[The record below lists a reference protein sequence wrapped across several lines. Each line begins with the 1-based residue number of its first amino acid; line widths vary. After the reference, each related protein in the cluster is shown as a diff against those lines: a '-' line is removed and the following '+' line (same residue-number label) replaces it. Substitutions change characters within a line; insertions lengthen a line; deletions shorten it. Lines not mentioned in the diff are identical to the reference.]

1 MNGERRIWPWLLVWG
16 LLDLL
21 CALFCEIH
29 ADEAYYRLY
38 GQFLS
43 WGYFDHP
50 PMVGLMTALS
60 GALVPTTS
68 LILKNLSVRLVTVLM
83 HVATVFTIWKTVQKR
98 LAFSVLCPRARSE
111 GMERLAGF
119 LLVAASLP
127 MFCAYGFLTTPDA
140 PLLFFAALFYYA
152 LRRHMET
159 PNPLTPNTL
168 LLGISMAG
176 MLYSKYMA
184 VLVIGLAVLAN
195 PRLLRDGKAWAAAGI
210 AALLMIPHLWWQYTH
225 DFPSFT
231 YHLVSR
237 AEAYKPLYTWE
248 FLPNQWAVFNPLV
261 WGLMVW
267 LSIRAFRSED
277 VFRRTLAWTVL
288 GFQVFFLI
296 TSFRGHVEP
305 HWTVV
310 TSIPAIILL
319 TEEPTSN
326 SSLKGRAFIRWSLGV
341 FAGLL
346 LIARIVLMLNILP
359 PQTGLAG
366 KQEQCE
372 AIHAEAKGLPVV
384 FDGSFQLPSLYRFF
398 YDDQAVLVRTQYDRY
413 TQYDL
418 LHLER
423 EMIGKPACVRRFGQV
438 YITDQLS
445 EEDLHE

>member
-1 MNGERRIWPWLLVWG
+1 MSEGKRIWPWLLVWG
-16 LLDLL
+16 ILDLL

-60 GALVPTTS
+60 GALIPTTS

-83 HVATVFTIWKTVQKR
+83 HVGTIFTIWKTVKTDSLEFR
-98 LAFSVLCPRARSE
+98 GESLE
-111 GMERLAGF
+111 KF

-152 LRRHMET
+152 YRRHLNT
-159 PNPLTPNTL
+159 SNPLTSNPLTLNTL

-184 VLVIGLAVLAN
+184 VLVIGFAVAAN
-195 PRLLRDGKAWAAAGI
+195 WRLLKDKRAWTAIGI
-210 AALLMIPHLWWQYTH
+210 AAVLMIPHLWWQYSH

-237 AEAYKPLYTWE
+237 AEAYKPLYTLE
-248 FLPNQWAVFNPLV
+248 FFPNQWAVFNPLV
-261 WGLMVW
+261 WALMVW
-267 LSIRAFRSED
+267 LSIKAFRTED
-277 VFRRTLAWTVL
+277 LFRRTLAWTVL
-288 GFQVFFLI
+288 GFQVFFFLM
-296 TSFRGHVEP
+296 SFRGHVEP

-319 TEEPTSN
+319 IDAWPEFSVR
-326 SSLKGRAFIRWSLGV
+326 GRKALTWTLGV

-359 PQTGLAG
+359 VQTGLAG
-366 KQEQCE
+366 KQAQCE

-384 FDGSFQLPSLYRFF
+384 FDGSFQMPSLYRFF
-398 YDDQAVLVRTQYDRY
+398 YDDQAVLVRNQYDRY

-423 EMIGKPACVRRFGQV
+423 EWIGQPACVRRFGQV
-438 YITDQLS
+438 RIVDALT

>member
-1 MNGERRIWPWLLVWG
+1 MSERTRIWPWLLVWG

-38 GQFLS
+38 GQFLA

-60 GALVPTTS
+60 SALVPTTS
-68 LILKNLSVRLVTVLM
+68 LMLKNLSVRLVTVLM
-83 HVATVFTIWKTVQKR
+83 HVGTVYVVWKTVKTDSLELR
-98 LAFSVLCPRARSE
+98 DESLE
-111 GMERLAGF
+111 KF
-119 LLVAASLP
+119 LLVAASMP

-152 LRRHMET
+152 YRRYLSQESRVKSQEMG
-159 PNPLTPNTL
+159 NTL
-168 LLGISMAG
+168 LLGLSMAG

-184 VLVIGLAVLAN
+184 VLVIGFAVLAN
-195 PRLLRDGKAWAAAGI
+195 PRLLRDGKAWLAVGI
-210 AALLMIPHLWWQYTH
+210 AALLMLPHLWWQYSH

-237 AEAYKPLYTWE
+237 AETYKPLYTWE
-248 FLPNQWAVFNPLV
+248 FVPNQWAVFNPLV
-261 WGLMVW
+261 WALMIW
-267 LSIRAFRSED
+267 LGIRSVRTED
-277 VFRRTLAWTVL
+277 VFRRTLSWTIL
-288 GFQVFFLI
+288 GFQVFFFLM
-296 TSFRGHVEP
+296 SFRGHVEP

-319 TEEPTSN
+319 TEWEPNPSP
-326 SSLKGRAFIRWSLGV
+326 SLKGRAFIRWSLGV

-346 LIARIVLMLNILP
+346 IIARIVLMLNILP
-359 PQTGLAG
+359 VQTGLAG
-366 KQEQCE
+366 KQAQCE
-372 AIHAEAKGLPVV
+372 AIHAQAKGLPVV
-384 FDGSFQLPSLYRFF
+384 FDGSFQMPSLYRFF
-398 YDDQAVLVRTQYDRY
+398 YDDQAVLVRNQYDRY

-423 EMIGKPACVRRFGQV
+423 GLIGRPACVRRFGQV
-438 YITDQLS
+438 YITNHLG